1 MFHDLN
7 LHEVN
12 TFGDYNIELDAS
24 IFATSAPEGY
34 TEVTL
39 VDILRLVPPEA
50 KAGLAGLG
58 IIPAGFIVWKRRRSK
73 KAVARSR

>member
-39 VDILRLVPPEA
+39 VDILQLIPAEA

-58 IIPAGFIVWKRRRSK
+58 IAPVGFIVWKRRRGK
-73 KAVARSR
+73 KAAAGKR